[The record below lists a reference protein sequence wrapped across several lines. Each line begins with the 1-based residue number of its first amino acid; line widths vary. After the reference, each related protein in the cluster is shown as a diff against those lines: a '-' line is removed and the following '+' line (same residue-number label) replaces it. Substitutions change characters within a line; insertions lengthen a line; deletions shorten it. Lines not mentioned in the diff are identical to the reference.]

1 MDTMAYMIQD
11 FTLGGLVAKRNFK
24 ELITGWNSQLI
35 KDYGFKPETNYE
47 DYYYKTGDAILY

>member
-1 MDTMAYMIQD
+1 MAYMIQD

-24 ELITGWNSQLI
+24 QLVMGWNSQLI
-35 KDYGFKPETNYE
+35 KNYGFKPETDYN